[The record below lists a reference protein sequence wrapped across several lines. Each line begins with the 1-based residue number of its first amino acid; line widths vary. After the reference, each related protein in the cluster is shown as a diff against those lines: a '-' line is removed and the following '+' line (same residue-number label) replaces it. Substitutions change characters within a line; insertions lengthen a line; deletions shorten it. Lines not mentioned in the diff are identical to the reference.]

1 MIFLFPN
8 EAKKKQKKKTTK
20 IKTKQKKKA
29 KKQKKTQKK
38 QQQQK
43 TNNTQTNKNK
53 INPPKQNIG
62 GLVSLIFVL
71 IEQFTIRTFSSSI
84 FHFNKNEIV
93 LFLIK

>member
-8 EAKKKQKKKTTK
+8 EAKKNK
-20 IKTKQKKKA
+20 KTKQPKSKPNKKKS
-29 KKQKKTQKK
+29 KKTKKTKKK

-93 LFLIK
+93 LLLIK